1 MKLLKYQSDGL
12 NSTKQFTRCAYY
24 WGMGLG
30 KTFVGAEKLISFN
43 STINILVCQK
53 SKISDWLDHFLEH
66 YPNITTFNL
75 SVPKGLKAFMT
86 FSGRK
91 VGVINY
97 DLISRRKELQSL
109 KNIALALDE
118 SSLIK
123 NENAKR
129 TKSILSLNIDKL
141 VLLSGTPVGGK
152 YEELYSQC
160 RLLGWNITKDNFWNR
175 YIHYTEWSPTPYA
188 KPIRIVR
195 GYKNVDELKLKLRQH
210 GANFLQSEDVLDLPT
225 QSFLNHYI
233 PTTKE
238 YALFQRDRIVEIGD
252 IELVGDTQLTAML
265 AMRKL
270 CSMYNPA
277 KLMAFEDILQ
287 STSERII
294 VFYNFNDE
302 LNILRSLVPKEK
314 VSIISGPE
322 KDLTA
327 YNNYNDSVT
336 FVQYQAGAMGLNLQK
351 ANTIVYFSLPLSSEL
366 FEQSKKRIH
375 RIGQTKPC
383 FYHFLLCKDSIET
396 DILNTLNTR
405 NDYTV
410 ALFNK

>member
-1 MKLLKYQSDGL
+1 MQLLKYQINGL
-12 NSTKQFTRCAYY
+12 NETKDFTRCAYY

-30 KTFVGAEKLISFN
+30 KTFVGAEKLISYN
-43 STINILVCQK
+43 AKINLLVCQK
-53 SKISDWLDHFLEH
+53 SKIIDWIEHFAEH
-66 YPNITTFNL
+66 YSQIPVYNL
-75 SVPKGLKAFMT
+75 SIPKQLKAFLQE
-86 FSGRK
+86 SNRK
-91 VGVINY
+91 IGVINY
-97 DLISRRKELQSL
+97 DLIARRKELQCL
-109 KNIALALDE
+109 KRIAVALDE

-129 TKSILSLNIDKL
+129 TKGIMSLDIANL

-160 RLLGWNITKDNFWNR
+160 VLLGWKISKDSFWNR
-175 YIHYTEWSPTPYA
+175 YINYTEWSPSPYA

-195 GYKNVDELKLKLRQH
+195 GYKNVDELKTNLRH
-210 GANFLQSEDVLDLPT
+210 YGANFLSSDEVLDLPQQIFQT
-225 QSFLNHYI
+225 HYVS
-233 PTTKE
+233 TTKE
-238 YALFQRDRIVEIGD
+238 YSLFLRDRIVEIGD
-252 IELVGDTQLTAML
+252 RELIGDTPLTAML
-265 AMRKL
+265 YLRQL

-277 KLMAFEDILQ
+277 KLLAFEDILQ

-294 VFYNFNDE
+294 VFYNFNEE
-302 LNILRSLVPKEK
+302 LNILRALVSKEK
-314 VSIISGPE
+314 VSVISGNE

-327 YNNYNDSVT
+327 FNNHNDSVT

-375 RIGQTKPC
+375 RIGQSKPC
-383 FYHFLLCKDSIET
+383 FYHFLLCKDSIDT

-410 ALFNK
+410 ALFEK